1 MAVAF
6 NVLAS
11 GGSLLQPKILLHSGP
26 ADGGR
31 KILSPLSGQPLTAIL
46 TAVVDRGT
54 GKKAAIRGIEI
65 AGKTGTARKVKDGKY
80 AASYVSSFGGF
91 FPAGDPQATVFVVV
105 DEPLGMYYGGDVAAP
120 LFRAIA
126 EKIMLYL
133 KLFPDLPER
142 QGITL

>member
-1 MAVAF
+1 MAMAF

-11 GGSLLQPKILLHSGP
+11 GGYLLQPKILLAAGSAGV
-26 ADGGR
+26 R
-31 KILSPLSGQPLTAIL
+31 QKILSPLSQQPLTAIL

-65 AGKTGTARKVKDGKY
+65 AGKTGTARKVKAGKY
-80 AASYVSSFGGF
+80 ASSYVSSFGGF
-91 FPAGDPQATVFVVV
+91 FPAGDPQVTIFVMI

-120 LFRAIA
+120 LFKSIA

-142 QGITL
+142 KGIYL